1 MEYDDWLLPGRRTLD
16 FELKVRKPTLRQ
28 LLHQV
33 HSEHLKL
40 MKPFISNM
48 FRMHKT
54 LDVITLFHK
63 PSIQASTRIATILKQ
78 ASAQSQEHATEDQ
91 ASDHTHQQTS
101 RDTFELDITESPPTK
116 DQLKSIFEYVGGSKA
131 AQLVKGASSQSDAL
145 KKLQEDPD
153 SFLRP
158 VVSGNF

>member
-1 MEYDDWLLPGRRTLD
+1 MHI
-16 FELKVRKPTLRQ
+16 KP
-28 LLHQV
+28 
-33 HSEHLKL
+33 

-54 LDVITLFHK
+54 LDVVTLFHK
-63 PSIQASTRIATILKQ
+63 PSVQASTRIATLLKQ

-91 ASDHTHQQTS
+91 ASDHSHQHSQ
-101 RDTFELDITESPPTK
+101 RDPFQLDITEAPPTP

-145 KKLQEDPD
+145 KKLKESPD
-153 SFLRP
+153 NFLRP
-158 VVSGNF
+158 VVSLNLGKLGVEVTSR

>member
-1 MEYDDWLLPGRRTLD
+1 
-16 FELKVRKPTLRQ
+16 
-28 LLHQV
+28 
-33 HSEHLKL
+33 

-63 PSIQASTRIATILKQ
+63 PSIQASTRIATLLKQ

-91 ASDHTHQQTS
+91 ASDHSHQQTS
-101 RDTFELDITESPPTK
+101 RDTFELDITDNPPTK

-131 AQLVKGASSQSDAL
+131 AQLVKGAGSQSDAL

-153 SFLRP
+153 NFLRP
-158 VVSGNF
+158 VVSRDFYTS

>member
-1 MEYDDWLLPGRRTLD
+1 MRG
-16 FELKVRKPTLRQ
+16 KVGHLAARLHRVRSSEALQLHKRHTMHIKP
-28 LLHQV
+28 
-33 HSEHLKL
+33 

-54 LDVITLFHK
+54 LDVVTLFHK
-63 PSIQASTRIATILKQ
+63 PSIQASARIANILKE

-91 ASDHTHQQTS
+91 TSDHTYQHSLRSPFQ
-101 RDTFELDITESPPTK
+101 LDITEASPTQ
-116 DQLKSIFEYVGGSKA
+116 DQLRSIFDYVGGSKA

-145 KKLQEDPD
+145 KKLQENPD

-158 VVSGNF
+158 VVSLGFYPML

>member
-1 MEYDDWLLPGRRTLD
+1 
-16 FELKVRKPTLRQ
+16 
-28 LLHQV
+28 
-33 HSEHLKL
+33 

-63 PSIQASTRIATILKQ
+63 PSIQASTRIATLLKQ
-78 ASAQSQEHATEDQ
+78 ASAQSQEYATEDQ
-91 ASDHTHQQTS
+91 ASDHSHQQTS
-101 RDTFELDITESPPTK
+101 REPFELDITENPPTK
-116 DQLKSIFEYVGGSKA
+116 DQLKSIFEYVGGSKI

-153 SFLRP
+153 NFVRP
-158 VVSGNF
+158 VVS